1 MSSFQD
7 IEHPSASQV
16 AQIMVFNTLWR
27 QLPQKSFISGLW
39 LRNYNNTP
47 LWVNC
52 FLNVL
57 PVDKYRYFRHYFG
70 NIILVTPGEKGLW
83 EQASE
88 ENRISYALS
97 IEQNSRGRSTANWK
111 AVRELEQDLKLQYA
125 RSFPITK
132 GIMVN
137 HQYTLEEQKKILGKL
152 NAQFWED
159 IKKPQ

>member
-1 MSSFQD
+1 MTQFQE
-7 IEHPSASQV
+7 IENPSVSQV
-16 AQIMVFNTLWR
+16 TQIMVFNTLWR

-47 LWVNC
+47 LWPNC

-88 ENRISYALS
+88 ESRIAYALE
-97 IEQNSRGRSTANWK
+97 IEQNSRGKSTANWS
-111 AVRELEQDLKLQYA
+111 AVKELEQDLKLQYTK
-125 RSFPITK
+125 SFPITK
-132 GIMVN
+132 GFMIN
-137 HQYTLEEQKKILGKL
+137 HQYSLSEHQAIVGNL
-152 NAQFWED
+152 NKQFWD
-159 IKKPQ
+159 SFKK